1 MHNSFL
7 KKYYFID
14 KFDPNHLIKLD
25 KNIILIYRNYT
36 SKTDEKVIISIKE
49 FCKKNRRKFYI
60 SNDLKTAL
68 KYNLDGLYLPSF
80 NNQIIPKSCFE
91 RRNFKI
97 IGSAH
102 NIKEINQKNLQ
113 GVSEVFLASLFK
125 EKETYLGLYKF
136 KKLSNVAKTKVVAL
150 GGINIK
156 NIRILKLIDICGFA
170 GISFFQKKTAPKKGP
185 LN

>member
-1 MHNSFL
+1 MYIMR
-7 KKYYFID
+7 KYYFID

-36 SKTDEKVIISIKE
+36 SKTDEKIIISIKK

-102 NIKEINQKNLQ
+102 NIKEISQKNLQ
-113 GVSEVFLASLFK
+113 GVSEVFLSSLFK
-125 EKETYLGLYKF
+125 EKKTYLGLYKF
-136 KKLSNVAKTKVVAL
+136 KKLSKVTKSKVVAL
-150 GGINIK
+150 GGIDEGNIS
-156 NIRILKLIDICGFA
+156 RLKLIDICGFA

>member
-1 MHNSFL
+1 MDCICPH
-7 KKYYFID
+7 
-14 KFDPNHLIKLD
+14 
-25 KNIILIYRNYT
+25 
-36 SKTDEKVIISIKE
+36 
-49 FCKKNRRKFYI
+49 
-60 SNDLKTAL
+60 
-68 KYNLDGLYLPSF
+68 F

-136 KKLSNVAKTKVVAL
+136 KKLSNVTKTKVVAL

-156 NIRILKLIDICGFA
+156 NIRILKLYRYLWFCWNIFL
-170 GISFFQKKTAPKKGP
+170 SKKNGP
-185 LN
+185 